1 MMKRLQTYLVLGL
14 ALFLAGCEG
23 PCEKISSISA
33 PELTSG
39 TADFSSY
46 VAVGTSISAG
56 YQSGGLVDRHQ
67 IKAFP
72 AIFAQQ
78 VGKTV
83 LRNGQGSFTFPSINQ
98 DGIPALLEIKSYSPL
113 IVNNIGRTTGA
124 PMNFSQNFAYNNLG
138 VPGSLAFDF
147 ADTTSYYTTNA
158 PLFRS
163 NFTFFN
169 TIVRGRGSILQQM
182 LSLSPTF
189 ISYEYGTNEMLG
201 AAISGVSTTVF
212 PSASYAALLNGHMN
226 AIHALAP
233 NAKLALF
240 TVPDVT
246 SLPFCTT
253 FPPATASLTTGLPV
267 PLIGPGPASLATG
280 DLVLLTA
287 SDSLAVGTGIPLG
300 AYNFVNPAAP
310 GNGRPLLDRQVLSAA
325 EVATIEG
332 VITDMNA
339 AIDVVSQQPWIAKV
353 DMGGI
358 LADVAANGLRI
369 GGTLYTS
376 DYITGGLFSL
386 DGVHP
391 NDLAHAVLTNAMIR
405 SINARFGA
413 TIPSIR
419 PLDHAGPN
427 ASRMQPERLEGHAYP
442 TEMGGLDEGL
452 RALFPWRR

>member
-23 PCEKISSISA
+23 PCEKISSIAA
-33 PELTSG
+33 PDLTTG

-56 YQSGGLVDRHQ
+56 YQSGGVVDRHQ

-83 LRNGQGSFTFPSINQ
+83 LQNGQGSFTFPSINQ

-113 IVNNIGRTTGA
+113 IVNNTGRTTGA
-124 PMNFSQNFAYNNLG
+124 PMNFGQNFAYNNLG
-138 VPGSLAFDF
+138 VPGSLALDF
-147 ADTTSYYTTNA
+147 ADTTNYYTTNA
-158 PLFRS
+158 PIFRA
-163 NFTFFN
+163 NFTYFN
-169 TIVRGRGSILQQM
+169 TIVRSRGSILAQT

-189 ISYEYGTNEMLG
+189 ISYEYGSNEVLG
-201 AAISGVSTTVF
+201 AATSGVSTTVF
-212 PSASYAALLNGHMN
+212 PSGSYAALLNGHLN

-246 SLPFCTT
+246 SIPFCTT
-253 FPPATASLTTGLPV
+253 FPPATVSLTTGQPV

-310 GNGRPLLDRQVLSAA
+310 GNGRPLLDRQVLSAV
-325 EVATIEG
+325 EVAVIEG
-332 VITDMNA
+332 AVTSMNA
-339 AIDVVSQQPWIAKV
+339 AIEVESQRPWVAKV

-376 DYITGGLFSL
+376 DFITGGLFSL

-391 NDLAHAVLTNAMIR
+391 NDLAHAVLTNAMIA
-405 SINARFGA
+405 SVNNRFGA

-419 PLDHAGPN
+419 PLDYASSN
-427 ASRMQPERLEGHAYP
+427 ASRMQPARIEGRAYP
-442 TEMGGLDEGL
+442 NEMGGLDDSF
-452 RALFPWRR
+452 RTLFPWRR